1 VCPDCGYPRGMGRI
15 STGRWRR
22 GERIDVLG
30 RLLFRWRLLAPGGEA
45 AGLWPF
51 ERPETAPGDEQ
62 VGGGEVGR
70 MPARL
75 DPAATRPTPEGEVVK
90 LAFERVWPSEV
101 ERLWVRVVETADAD
115 GWLVGRV
122 DCEPYR
128 LRRPRFGDVVV
139 FTERHVVERQPGA

>member
-1 VCPDCGYPRGMGRI
+1 MGELG
-15 STGRWRR
+15 TGRWPR
-22 GERIDVLG
+22 GARIDVLG
-30 RLLFRWRLLAPGGEA
+30 RLLFRWRLLVPAGET
-45 AGLWPF
+45 AGTWPF
-51 ERPETAPGDEQ
+51 ERPEMAAGDEP
-62 VGGGEVGR
+62 VGGGEVDR
-70 MPARL
+70 LPASL
-75 DPAATRPTPEGEVVK
+75 DSAAKRRALEGAVVK

-101 ERLWVRVVETADAD
+101 ERLWVRVVETADTD

>member
-1 VCPDCGYPRGMGRI
+1 MGQI
-15 STGRWRR
+15 GSGRRRR

-30 RLLFRWRLLAPGGEA
+30 RLLFRWRLLVPASEA
-45 AGLWPF
+45 AGLLPF
-51 ERPETAPGDEQ
+51 ERSEVVAGDESF
-62 VGGGEVGR
+62 GGDEAAMR
-70 MPARL
+70 RAEPARPL
-75 DPAATRPTPEGEVVK
+75 PEGAVVK

-101 ERLWVRVVETADAD
+101 ERLWVRVVETADVD

-139 FTERHVVERQPGA
+139 FTERHVVERQPGM